1 MWGGGCVRACAR
13 ACVFVRA
20 CVRACV
26 CVLVGFSFSCLQ
38 GEGFRQTAG
47 KYHAIL
53 RYKLLRRREFRSVHD
68 LSGQNHDFFF
78 YSLSTGRLEEGE
90 RFPSGM
96 IYQSEICIHPA
107 FHQRN
112 YSRHSEGSV
121 QCMTGEAK
129 SRLFPQQSINRAV
142 ISKNGMRKF

>member
-1 MWGGGCVRACAR
+1 MRPIKYVFKVRVLKVACLFAVWCVGRGVRPCVRARVCVCVCA
-13 ACVFVRA
+13 CVRA

-26 CVLVGFSFSCLQ
+26 CVLFDFSFSCLQ

-68 LSGQNHDFFF
+68 LSGQNHDFSF

-112 YSRHSEGSV
+112 YSR
-121 QCMTGEAK
+121 T
-129 SRLFPQQSINRAV
+129 F
-142 ISKNGMRKF
+142 